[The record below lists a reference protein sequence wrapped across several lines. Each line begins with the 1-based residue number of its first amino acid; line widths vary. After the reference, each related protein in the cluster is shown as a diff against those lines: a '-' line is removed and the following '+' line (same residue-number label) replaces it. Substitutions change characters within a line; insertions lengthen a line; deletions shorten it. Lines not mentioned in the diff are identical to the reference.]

1 MSVIYLGGSICSS
14 YNGEL
19 VIQKSIFYNNSA
31 GSEGGTLF
39 LEKNASLTVID
50 TLFRSNKAYSGA
62 TIIAAWNVTIFAD
75 NCRFVENMAFQGV
88 IYVTSNVT
96 MHIKNTTI
104 QNNHAK
110 KTVIVQGKNHTSIHL
125 ERSLLE
131 ENFGDGTI
139 LVEDNSS
146 LQFSYCQV
154 RNNVATSYVLSTV
167 KSTLSMTHS
176 TFSDNLQASVF
187 QGISSEI
194 NIDWCTFTN
203 NSAMTLGAVGRIQY
217 PSKVRVYHS
226 TFIQN
231 HANEKGGAL
240 VSYGG
245 SLELHH
251 SPFIENFAGSKGGA
265 IYLSIDKTK
274 FKAVNVSFIRNR
286 AGMDGAAVHIHT
298 NVDTIFERCTFLN
311 NSAPEGTSLPLSR
324 TYVIKTQHNNNAML
338 IPNLTR

>member
-1 MSVIYLGGSICSS
+1 
-14 YNGEL
+14 
-19 VIQKSIFYNNSA
+19 
-31 GSEGGTLF
+31 
-39 LEKNASLTVID
+39 
-50 TLFRSNKAYSGA
+50 
-62 TIIAAWNVTIFAD
+62 
-75 NCRFVENMAFQGV
+75 MAVQGV
-88 IYVTSNVT
+88 IYVINNVT
-96 MHIKNTTI
+96 LHIKNTTI

-240 VSYGG
+240 VSYGD
-245 SLELHH
+245 SLELYH
-251 SPFIENFAGSKGGA
+251 STFIENVAGSKGGA

-286 AGMDGAAVHIHT
+286 AGMDGAAVHIHA
-298 NVDTIFERCTFLN
+298 NVDTIFDRCTFLN
-311 NSAPEGTSLPLSR
+311 NSAPEGTSLLVATNIIRIANSKLSNGPPQPKSTLGVFGEPLFSIRLLTYKSTFLFNNSR
-324 TYVIKTQHNNNAML
+324 IDTSEQNFLGEML
-338 IPNLTR
+338 NYGLITNPEHVNLTQRETAFASGNNLLGKL